1 MLKYPEVPDMLWV
14 FEEWQKLIVKKDSLP
29 PFCLLTVSAMSNEQ
43 GKHLVVNVRKLHANA
58 EMRR

>member
-1 MLKYPEVPDMLWV
+1 MLWV
-14 FEEWQKLIVKKDSLP
+14 FEESRKLIARKDSLP
-29 PFCLLTVSAMSNEQ
+29 PFCLLTVSAMSKEQ